1 MNRELASV
9 GLSQEH
15 AFRKSEMPLPGPIPR
30 REFLS
35 ALLLAPAALRAQEPA
50 PLLRLTREEQEKFLQ
65 TANITKLTT
74 LSEGITNSHRAT
86 LSDGVLTHDAHVQTI
101 DERKDVQTT
110 AAGTYPNFAD
120 SYKHNIAAYLLD
132 KLLNIGMIPATVGRK
147 VQGENASVTW
157 WVDDVLMTEK
167 QRYLRKVSPPDGK
180 AWNRQIYCVRTF
192 DELIYNFDRNLG
204 NLVITKTWRLWM
216 IDHTRSFLP
225 YPKPKN
231 EKRLIECD
239 RHLLEAMRGLTREA
253 AKALEPHLGV
263 LRVDGLLSRRDRIVE
278 YFEKEIARRGE
289 EKVLFTILPFDTVV
303 NLPESGGV

>member
-1 MNRELASV
+1 MRVPA
-9 GLSQEH
+9 
-15 AFRKSEMPLPGPIPR
+15 PIQR

-35 ALLLAPAALRAQEPA
+35 ALLLGAPAALYAQGPA
-50 PLLRLTREEQEKFLQ
+50 PSPAASLLRLTREEQEKFLQ
-65 TANITKLTT
+65 TANITKLTA

-101 DERKDVQTT
+101 DEHKDVHTT
-110 AAGTYPNFAD
+110 AAGAYPNFAD

-147 VQGENASVTW
+147 VQGEDASVTW
-157 WVDDVLMTEK
+157 WVDEVLMTEK
-167 QRYLRKVSPPDGK
+167 QRYLRKVNPPDGK
-180 AWNRQIYCVRTF
+180 AWNRQIYCVRAF

-204 NLVITKTWRLWM
+204 NLVITKNWRIWM

-231 EKRLIECD
+231 EQRLLECD

-253 AKALEPHLGV
+253 AKVLEPHLGV
-263 LRVDGLLSRRDRIVE
+263 LRVDGLLARRDRIVE
-278 YFEKEIARRGE
+278 YFQEEIARRGE
-289 EKVLFTILPFDTVV
+289 EKVLFSLLPLDTVI
-303 NLPESGGV
+303 NLPETDRA

>member
-1 MNRELASV
+1 MM
-9 GLSQEH
+9 GLSYDWTSMNSLVDLMQP
-15 AFRKSEMPLPGPIPR
+15 AGNTNQPIGLVWGWQSLVGGGPL
-30 REFLS
+30 
-35 ALLLAPAALRAQEPA
+35 AAPAKDSNYTYKEIIIL
-50 PLLRLTREEQEKFLQ
+50 
-65 TANITKLTT
+65 
-74 LSEGITNSHRAT
+74 
-86 LSDGVLTHDAHVQTI
+86 LSDGLNTQNRWSGSQSSVDG
-101 DERKDVQTT
+101 RMYNGSGN
-110 AAGTYPNFAD
+110 GTYPNFAD